1 MKLLIPGG
9 AGYIGSH
16 MVRYAQEHG
25 HEVVVLD
32 DFSTGHEW
40 AVKGCEILR
49 VNLLD
54 RDKLSQLLKGR
65 DFDGVIHFAAKSL
78 VGESVK
84 KPEIYY
90 RNNVVGTLN
99 LVNEMLENDLNNLVF
114 SSTAA
119 IFGNP
124 VTDKISEDHPKKP
137 INPYGQSKL
146 MVENILQDTCNAYD
160 FNSTCFRY
168 FNAAGA
174 HKSSEIGEAH
184 DPETHL
190 IPNILKSAG
199 SGGNELKVFGDDYDT
214 HDGTCVRDYVHV
226 TDLAQA
232 HLLGLEKMKDR
243 SGFSAY
249 NLGCGD
255 GFSVFDVIESC
266 QRVVGERISYDM
278 EKRRE
283 GDPDK
288 LVADATK
295 AMRVLSW
302 KPEFLDLDSIIRT
315 AWEWESN
322 KSALR

>member
-16 MVRYAQEHG
+16 MVKYAQKHG

-40 AVKGCEILR
+40 AVKDCEVLR

-54 RDKLSQLLKGR
+54 QDKLAQSLKGR
-65 DFDGVIHFAAKSL
+65 YFDGVIHFAAKSL

-84 KPEIYY
+84 KPDLYY
-90 RNNVVGTLN
+90 RNNLVGTLN
-99 LVNEMLENDLNNLVF
+99 LVNEMLENGVKNLVF

-124 VTDKISEDHPKKP
+124 VADKIDEDHPKTP
-137 INPYGQSKL
+137 INPYGKSKL
-146 MVENILQDTCNAYD
+146 MVENMLRDICSAYD
-160 FNSTCFRY
+160 FNATCFRY

-174 HKSSEIGEAH
+174 YESGEIGEAH

-190 IPNILKSAG
+190 IPNILKSALSG
-199 SGGNELKVFGDDYDT
+199 SNELKVFSDDYGT

-232 HLLGLEKMKDR
+232 HLLGLAYMKEDK
-243 SGFSAY
+243 GFSAF
-249 NLGCGD
+249 NLGNGN
-255 GFSVFDVIESC
+255 GFSVLDVIKSC
-266 QRVVGERISYDM
+266 ERVLGNPIRYKMDL
-278 EKRRE
+278 RRL
-283 GDPDK
+283 GDPAV
-288 LVADATK
+288 LVADSLKAT
-295 AMRVLSW
+295 RNLGW
-302 KPEFLDLDSIIRT
+302 KPEFSDLDEII
-315 AWEWESN
+315 
-322 KSALR
+322 KSAWHWHGS